1 MNYQQQL
8 LALLRAGLGNGKLD
22 TTLFDS
28 STDWT
33 TIYRMA
39 HQQTVVGVVF
49 DGLKHLPTTSI
60 LPRNLYLAWCNEVL
74 RLETNNRKLD
84 SEIANLYILFRMHG
98 LEPLL
103 MKGQAVAQNY
113 PQPLHRQCGDI
124 DLYTGPQGFQWGNKL
139 LRREA
144 TSEKEE
150 RYKHTSMC
158 WHDVLVENHRVMA
171 NLSTPW
177 KDMKLQKDI
186 NKLSDPLTPKTVL
199 NIGETEVTVLP
210 PSFNTS
216 YLLIHALT
224 HFLNEGIGLRHL
236 CDWACHVAKHCSPEE
251 KEEAARLLR
260 RYGLQRP
267 ARIFGALAVQ
277 QLGIPFESLP
287 IPFTAKDQKNARFLL
302 AEIWEGGNFGRYDE
316 RTGKRPAGRW
326 RGKWYTFTRALRRC
340 LRVWRL
346 APSEAACYPLSL
358 AWHSGLVL
366 LRPRRR

>member
-1 MNYQQQL
+1 M
-8 LALLRAGLGNGKLD
+8 
-22 TTLFDS
+22 
-28 STDWT
+28 
-33 TIYRMA
+33 
-39 HQQTVVGVVF
+39 
-49 DGLKHLPTTSI
+49 
-60 LPRNLYLAWCNEVL
+60 
-74 RLETNNRKLD
+74 
-84 SEIANLYILFRMHG
+84 
-98 LEPLL
+98 
-103 MKGQAVAQNY
+103 
-113 PQPLHRQCGDI
+113 
-124 DLYTGPQGFQWGNKL
+124 
-139 LRREA
+139 
-144 TSEKEE
+144 
-150 RYKHTSMC
+150 
-158 WHDVLVENHRVMA
+158 
-171 NLSTPW
+171 
-177 KDMKLQKDI
+177 
-186 NKLSDPLTPKTVL
+186 
-199 NIGETEVTVLP
+199 
-210 PSFNTS
+210 
-216 YLLIHALT
+216 
-224 HFLNEGIGLRHL
+224 
-236 CDWACHVAKHCSPEE
+236 AKHCSPEE